1 MPLEPLKPGS
11 TIGIFG
17 GGQLGRFLAMAAA
30 KLGFRPEVFAPEPDS
45 PAFQVASRYWTSRY
59 ASEEAVTS
67 FAQACNA
74 VTFEFENVPART
86 LEIAAQYAPVRP
98 PARAAEITQDRIAEK
113 RFLSALGVPIAPQAI
128 IESEGD
134 LPNALTF
141 LERSGQAILKRAR
154 EGYDG
159 KGQRRIFTPHELNAS
174 FSDFAGP
181 CVLEAV
187 LDFAME
193 LSVIG
198 VRSVEG
204 EMLCY
209 DCPENSHGGGI
220 LQTSIVPAGCPAGH
234 QALAREMAYRI
245 ANALDY
251 CGVIGV
257 EFFVMG
263 DGSTDRVIV
272 NEIAPRVHNSGHWT
286 LDACAISQFENHIRA
301 VAGWPLGSVERHSD
315 ASMRNLLGD
324 DVLRWEEIIKNDPIS
339 SLYLYGKADIRK
351 GRKLGH
357 VTRISPQKKI

>member
-1 MPLEPLKPGS
+1 MHLEALKPGS

-30 KLGFRPEVFAPEPDS
+30 KLGFRTEVFAPEHDS
-45 PAFQVASRYWTSRY
+45 PAFQVASRYWTSPY
-59 ASEEAVTS
+59 AGEEDVTA
-67 FAQACNA
+67 FAKACDA

-86 LEIAAQYAPVRP
+86 LEIAARYAPVRP
-98 PARAAEITQDRIAEK
+98 PARAAEVTQDRIAEK
-113 RFLSALGVPIAPQAI
+113 RFLSALGLPIAPQAI
-128 IESEGD
+128 IESEHD

-141 LERSGQAILKRAR
+141 LKRSGQAIFKRAR

-159 KGQRRIFTPHELNAS
+159 KGQRRISTPEDLSAALA
-174 FSDFAGP
+174 DFAGP

-198 VRSVEG
+198 VRSAEG

-209 DCPENSHGGGI
+209 DCPENSHGCGI
-220 LQTSIVPAGCPAGH
+220 LETSIVPAGCPAGH
-234 QALAREMAYRI
+234 QALARDMTHRI
-245 ANALDY
+245 AKALDY
-251 CGVIGV
+251 CGVLGV
-257 EFFVMG
+257 EFFVMP
-263 DGSTDRVIV
+263 DGSADPVFV

-315 ASMRNLLGD
+315 ASMRNLLGE

-357 VTRISPQKKI
+357 VTRISPRKKL